1 LSLSLSSLKDERVCA
16 SKILSGPDSN
26 KDQSE
31 DKKKFIHS
39 IGKALYASKI
49 ISYAQGFMLMHEAAR
64 NEGWRFNYG
73 GIALMWKGGCI
84 IRR

>member
-1 LSLSLSSLKDERVCA
+1 VRA
-16 SKILSGPDSN
+16 SKILSDPDSN
-26 KDQSE
+26 KYQGE

-39 IGKALYASKI
+39 IGKALYAFKT
-49 ISYAQGFMLMHEAAR
+49 ISYVQGFMLMREAAC
-64 NEGWRFNYG
+64 NKGWHLNYG